1 MSLSLLVMI
10 KTFSPHFDRLVRQAI
25 RQGKAHLLKD
35 GRRVEMMAMG
45 LVLFPERIQEFWDDG
60 RYADLAY
67 FVEYLRAGVPA
78 DLKQTDIA
86 LYRNL
91 TKGIDVIRRLGWHND
106 PRLRPGP
113 LRIRA
118 AAQRRREK
126 AGKQV

>member
-1 MSLSLLVMI
+1 MK
-10 KTFSPHFDRLVRQAI
+10 KTFSPFFDRVVRQAI
-25 RQGKAHLLKD
+25 REGNSQLLKD

-45 LVLFPERIQEFWDDG
+45 LVLFPERIQSFWDAG
-60 RYADLAY
+60 RYDDLAY

-78 DLKQTDIA
+78 DLKHTDIV

-91 TKGIDVIRRLGWHND
+91 TKGMDVIRRLGWHND

-118 AAQRRREK
+118 AAQRRRE
-126 AGKQV
+126 ATRARVR